1 MLSEDL
7 KNKLLL
13 AATEAREQAY
23 APYSGG
29 FKVGA
34 AVLTEEG
41 EIFSGCN
48 VENAS
53 FGVTVCAERVAVFKA
68 ISKGHRKI
76 QAVAI
81 VAGSQNLVPPCGMCL
96 QVISEFGDDADVII
110 ANTVGDVTLCNMKDL
125 LPRAFKFEPRNR

>member
-7 KNKLLL
+7 KNRLLL
-13 AATEAREQAY
+13 AASKAREQAY

-48 VENAS
+48 IENAS
-53 FGVTVCAERVAVFKA
+53 FGATMCAERVAIFEAV
-68 ISKGHRKI
+68 SKGHRKI
-76 QAVAI
+76 QAVAV
-81 VAGSQNLVPPCGMCL
+81 VAESPNPVPPCGMCL
-96 QVISEFGDDADVII
+96 QVISEFGQDIDII
-110 ANTVGDVTLCNMKDL
+110 LANTEGDVELYNIKEL
-125 LPRAFKFEPRNR
+125 LPKSFKFQHLDE